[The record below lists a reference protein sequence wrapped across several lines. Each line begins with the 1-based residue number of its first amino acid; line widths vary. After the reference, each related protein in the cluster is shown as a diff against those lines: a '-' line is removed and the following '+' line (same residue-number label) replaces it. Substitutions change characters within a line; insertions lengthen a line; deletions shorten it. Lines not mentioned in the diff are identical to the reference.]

1 MNPNKKVANEPVAT
15 ATEKIDALES
25 VAALYIKG
33 VEGFAEMQKKSIDLA
48 SQQNAEIV
56 DIWKKN
62 MQAFPFAQGLVM
74 LDLAAA
80 TFERYADTQ
89 KGAIDLMVEQSHK
102 VAGLV
107 RERTEGATKATQGA
121 VTMVQEMVDYSV
133 ASQKKVLDS
142 SVAQTRAAI
151 DTINQH
157 FGLAGIPVER
167 VTGSIQRGLDSFV
180 ETQKELLH
188 IAAKPISLVH

>member
-1 MNPNKKVANEPVAT
+1 MNANKKVANERVAA

-25 VAALYIKG
+25 VAALYTKG
-33 VEGFAEMQKKSIDLA
+33 VERFAEMQKKSIDLA

-62 MQAFPFAQGLVM
+62 MLAFPFSQGLVM
-74 LDLAAA
+74 LDIAAA

-102 VAGLV
+102 VADLV